1 MVLRL
6 MAVALAL
13 TACGM
18 TGSPP
23 PNTTPPDTT
32 QLASTTSTTTAA
44 TAPRVEQFAFIR
56 SIDELAISYD
66 PATMLSGEAAAEAAR
81 ADGVLAEGES
91 LPNDYYISN
100 PEEDVVTANLD
111 PEGTYLLI
119 GFGPY
124 GDLVDRQL
132 SVPELVAALNGADP
146 EAFYGIVP
154 GEVPLILTLVGDTV
168 VAARQQYL
176 P

>member
-1 MVLRL
+1 MIWRL
-6 MAVALAL
+6 MVVGLAV
-13 TACGM
+13 TACG
-18 TGSPP
+18 TAVSPP

-32 QLASTTSTTTAA
+32 QLASTTSTTSTTA
-44 TAPRVEQFAFIR
+44 APRVEQFAFIR
-56 SIDELAISYD
+56 SIDESATRYD
-66 PATMLSGEAAAEAAR
+66 PAIMLSGEAAAEAAR
-81 ADGVLAEGES
+81 ADGVIGEGEV

-100 PEEDVVTANLD
+100 PEEEEITANLD
-111 PEGTYLLI
+111 PDGTYVLI
-119 GFGPY
+119 GLGRY

-154 GEVPLILTLVGDTV
+154 GQVPMILTLDGDTV